1 MKKIFK
7 RLYFTI
13 LLTLIAT
20 VIFVIATNV
29 YVCVSASDR
38 MYARSELSESLSD
51 KKYDCILILGAGVRP
66 DGTPSKMLEER
77 LLCGLELYRAGVAE
91 KIIVSGDNGQANYD
105 EVNPMKA
112 WLVANGVPSESVFMD
127 HAGFSTYDS
136 VYRARTIFLAHRVC
150 IVSQKYHLYRA
161 LYLADALSLDAVG
174 VDAQQVTY
182 SGQGTR
188 ELREVAARSK
198 DFVSAIFK
206 PKPKYLGKTIPVFG
220 DGNETN
226 DKVDEEY

>member
-7 RLYFTI
+7 RLFT
-13 LLTLIAT
+13 TLVVLFVAAL
-20 VIFVIATNV
+20 IFVIATNV
-29 YVCVSASDR
+29 YICVTASDR
-38 MYARSELSESLSD
+38 LYAPSEVSESLSD

-77 LLCGLELYRAGVAE
+77 LLCGLELFRAGVAE
-91 KIIVSGDNGQANYD
+91 KIIVSGDNGQENYD

-112 WLVANGVPSESVFMD
+112 WLVSNGVPSESVFMD

-174 VDAQQVTY
+174 VDAQLVTY
-182 SGQGTR
+182 SGQGMR

-198 DFVSAIFK
+198 DFISAYFK

-226 DKVDEEY
+226 DKAYEEY

>member
-13 LLTLIAT
+13 LLLLIAAL
-20 VIFVIATNV
+20 IFVIATNI

-91 KIIVSGDNGQANYD
+91 KIIVSGDNSQANYD
-105 EVNPMKA
+105 EVNPMKS

-182 SGQGTR
+182 SGQAMR

-198 DFVSAIFK
+198 DFISAYFK

>member
-1 MKKIFK
+1 MKKLLK
-7 RLYFTI
+7 KLYFTTVI
-13 LLTLIAT
+13 AVIAT
-20 VIFVIATNV
+20 LVFIIATNV
-29 YVCVSASDR
+29 YVCVTASENI
-38 MYARSELSESLSD
+38 YARSELSESLPD

-77 LLCGLELYRAGVAE
+77 LLCGLELFRAGVAE
-91 KIIVSGDNGQANYD
+91 KIIVSGDNGQEDYD
-105 EVNPMKA
+105 EVNPMKD
-112 WLVANGVPSESVFMD
+112 WLVTNGVPSSSVFMD

-174 VDAQQVTY
+174 VDAQLVTY
-182 SGQGTR
+182 SGQGMR

-198 DFVSAIFK
+198 DFISAYFK
-206 PKPKYLGKTIPVFG
+206 PKPRYLGKTIPVFG

-226 DKVDEEY
+226 DKVAEY

>member
-1 MKKIFK
+1 MKKFLK
-7 RLYFTI
+7 RLRFIILVVFFTAI
-13 LLTLIAT
+13 SYI
-20 VIFVIATNV
+20 VATNI
-29 YVCVSASDR
+29 YVLSKTSDNIISSPEQFP
-38 MYARSELSESLSD
+38 AENQE
-51 KKYDCILILGAGVRP
+51 KYDCILILGAGVRS

-91 KIIVSGDNGQANYD
+91 KIIVSGDNGQDNYD
-105 EVNPMKA
+105 EVNPMKN
-112 WLVANGVPSESVFMD
+112 WLVANGVPSENIFMD

-161 LYLADALSLDAVG
+161 LYLADALSVDAVG
-174 VDAQQVTY
+174 VDAQLATY
-182 SGQGTR
+182 SGQGMR

-198 DFVSAIFK
+198 DFISAIFK
-206 PKPKYLGKTIPVFG
+206 PKPKYLGKIIPVFG

-226 DKVDEEY
+226 DKVYEER